1 MRNPCRA
8 PAAAAAARRA
18 VLAAAVLL
26 ATQCALV
33 EAQAADALTTVGER
47 GRPAGQMGVLSQ
59 HGGPPY
65 REVADARSA
74 LVWVVL
80 SCFLLGVGCVCYCM
94 CTYGSGGQ
102 CPCGDCGKIFR
113 DDVEN
118 YAVSALLLLAVVG
131 AVVGSIAVVIWW
143 LFL

>member
-26 ATQCALV
+26 ATQCALI

-65 REVADARSA
+65 REGDDAKTT

-113 DDVEN
+113 EEVEQKC
-118 YAVSALLLLAVVG
+118 VLGLLVVAVVG